1 MGKMEMAGKDKWW
14 EGRMDKWKEGRK
26 EGTVFRSP
34 FP

>member
-1 MGKMEMAGKDKWW
+1 MAGKDKWW
-14 EGRMDKWKEGRK
+14 EGIMDKWKEGRK